1 MAEEIRRRGVV
12 EEGVHD
18 RLGRPFGGWML
29 GDVERDEAP
38 TMVVEHDQD
47 EEHAQARG
55 GAVEKSRETRS
66 RTAGCAACSGWNF
79 SRPGDGSF
87 RRGWSTSGPEGE
99 DDHQERASQVRP
111 QKPEGVVSNLR
122 RSLNFSRG
130 WPQIVEDGCLRFLKG
145 HR

>member
-1 MAEEIRRRGVV
+1 V
-12 EEGVHD
+12 
-18 RLGRPFGGWML
+18 LS
-29 GDVERDEAP
+29 DVEGEDPPARDYR
-38 TMVVEHDQD
+38 D